1 MSRPELHSGKV
12 KNKSVLAELTTRSH
26 RKTDDCQRPPPFK
39 PNVGERSML
48 DEQLYGSFLLPA
60 SLFSKVTLNQFG
72 GGPKAQAVNLT
83 GGFSGNRNHSAT
95 LANNY
100 EGHVCELTTVFTVH
114 SLSAKNERIQPSDS
128 EKLYL
133 WFNLRFCW
141 WKISPA
147 STACFITSRAIPTLK

>member
-12 KNKSVLAELTTRSH
+12 KNESVLAELTTRSH

-100 EGHVCELTTVFTVH
+100 EGHVCELTTVFTVR
-114 SLSAKNERIQPSDS
+114 SLSAKMKEYNRVTARNYTFGLIFV
-128 EKLYL
+128 LAGG
-133 WFNLRFCW
+133 RFHQHLQHVL
-141 WKISPA
+141 SHHGPFQA
-147 STACFITSRAIPTLK
+147 

>member
-1 MSRPELHSGKV
+1 MR
-12 KNKSVLAELTTRSH
+12 LTSRSH
-26 RKTDDCQRPPPFK
+26 RETDDCQRPPPFK

-100 EGHVCELTTVFTVH
+100 EGHVCELSAVFFFFFPPCP
-114 SLSAKNERIQPSDS
+114 LPRCKNESIKQRDS
-128 EKLYL
+128 EKLHL
-133 WFNLRFCW
+133 LVKSSFWLLED
-141 WKISPA
+141 IA
-147 STACFITSRAIPTLK
+147 SIYSMFYRIAGHSKPEINHC